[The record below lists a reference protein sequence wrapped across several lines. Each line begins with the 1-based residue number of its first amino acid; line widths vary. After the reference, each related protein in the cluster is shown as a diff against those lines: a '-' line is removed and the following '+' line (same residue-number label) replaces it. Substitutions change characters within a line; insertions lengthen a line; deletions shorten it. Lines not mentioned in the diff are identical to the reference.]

1 MKNKKMATKEDLKR
15 MEKDIKKWDEKQDM
29 RMMKKSKIKKRK

>member
-15 MEKDIKKWDEKQDM
+15 MEKDIKKWDEKQDA